1 MQLILAR
8 KWVESFGL
16 NPLTQKTN
24 PDLSM
29 STTRRE
35 FLNHSTKLAA
45 AAGLGGVAYSPLQA
59 QRIHNANDKIRV
71 ALIGANSMGF
81 GDLSNALK
89 IPNVEC
95 VALCDIDDAVLA
107 RRTADVEKMQGKTP
121 KQYKEFER
129 VMDDKSIDA
138 VIIGTPDHWHC
149 LPFIAAC
156 EAGKDIY
163 VEKPL
168 ANSIAECDLMV
179 QATRKYKRVVQVGQ
193 QQRSGDHWMKA
204 MDYMRQGNLGT
215 LRKVNVWGNF
225 RYGIGQP
232 VVPDSPVPAGV
243 DFDRWLGPAPLRTF
257 NKSRFHG
264 SWRMFWDYGGGLL
277 TDWGVH
283 LLDMALWVK
292 DVKELPLSVTA
303 SGGNFAFPDHAHQTF
318 DTMDVSYQLK
328 DYTVHWANTA
338 GIQSGP
344 YGRSYGLAFVG
355 NDATLVIDRGGWEVF
370 PELSENGQTYKVAKM
385 PPQSGRDYHLD
396 HMQNF
401 ISCIGTRQDPNCTIE
416 NGALVASYAHMGNIA
431 LLTQSQLVWE
441 EDKKNFGTNA
451 AANALIT
458 PRYRKPWVL
467 PKV

>member
-1 MQLILAR
+1 
-8 KWVESFGL
+8 
-16 NPLTQKTN
+16 
-24 PDLSM
+24 M

-35 FLNHSTKLAA
+35 FLTSSTKLAA
-45 AAGLGGVAYSPLQA
+45 AASLGGMAYSPVQA
-59 QRIHNANDKIRV
+59 QGTRGANAKINV
-71 ALIGANSMGF
+71 ALIGARSMGF

-89 IPNVEC
+89 LPNVEC
-95 VALCDIDDAVLA
+95 VALCDIDEEVLT
-107 RRTADVEKMQGKTP
+107 RRTAEVEKMQGKAP

-156 EAGKDIY
+156 QAGKDIY

-168 ANSIAECDLMV
+168 ANSIAECNLMV
-179 QATRKYKRVVQVGQ
+179 EAARKYKRVVQVGQ
-193 QQRSGDHWMKA
+193 QQRSGDHWIKA
-204 MDYMRQGNLGT
+204 RDYIQQGNIGA

-232 VVPDSPVPAGV
+232 IVADSVVPPGV

-257 NKSRFHG
+257 NKNRFHG

-303 SGGNFAFPDHAHQTF
+303 SGGNFAFADHAHETF
-318 DTMDVSYQLK
+318 DTMNVNFQLK
-328 DYTVHWANTA
+328 DYTVNWEHVA

-344 YGRSYGLAFVG
+344 YGRSYGLAYIG
-355 NDATLVIDRGGWEVF
+355 NDATLVIDRAGWEVF
-370 PELSENGQTYKVAKM
+370 PEVANDGQSYKVAKM

-396 HMQNF
+396 HMRNF
-401 ISCIGTRQDPNCTIE
+401 ITCIETREDPNCPIE

-431 LLTQSQLVWE
+431 LLTQSQVKWDE
-441 EDKKNFGTNA
+441 SKKNFGNNT
-451 AANALIT
+451 AANAFIT
-458 PRYRKPWVL
+458 PKYRKPWVL
-467 PKV
+467 PNV